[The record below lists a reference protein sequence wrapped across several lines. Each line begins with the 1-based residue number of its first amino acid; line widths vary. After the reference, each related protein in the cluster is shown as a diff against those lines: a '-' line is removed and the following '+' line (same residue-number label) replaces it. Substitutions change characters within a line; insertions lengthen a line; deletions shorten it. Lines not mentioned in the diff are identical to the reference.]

1 MVKITNLFLQC
12 IAILLSGEFPY
23 YGHGDL
29 IDSCSNCENQ
39 VTLGYLGPSYIAT

>member
-1 MVKITNLFLQC
+1 MVKITDLFLQC
-12 IAILLSGEFPY
+12 ILLSGEFPY